1 MIKSLSTFFCSGF
14 GVGFIPLMPGTIA
27 SIVILPLIWFV
38 KTQFSLQILIL
49 GIFIYFLISLF
60 LLKIILVNKKNMDP
74 SYVVCDEYIG
84 QSIALLFCEEKI
96 SEYVISFILFRILD
110 IKKPFPIIFFDKLK
124 NPTGVLMDDVIAGII
139 VAFGF
144 FIYYGI

>member
-14 GVGFIPLMPGTIA
+14 GIGFIPLMPGTIA
-27 SIVILPLIWFV
+27 SIVILPLIWFI
-38 KTQFSLQILIL
+38 KTEFSLQVLIL

-60 LLKIILVNKKNMDP
+60 LLKIILDNKENMDP

-84 QSIALLFCEEKI
+84 QSIALLFCNEKL
-96 SEYVISFILFRILD
+96 SEYIIAFILFRILD
-110 IKKPFPIIFFDKLK
+110 IKKPFPIIYFDKLK
-124 NPTGVLMDDVIAGII
+124 NATGVLMDDVIAGVI